1 MRMAPMQDK
10 EIIHLYRSGDRE
22 RAFSELVKA
31 YSERLYWC
39 VRRFV
44 LCHEDADDLVQEI
57 FIKVWASLPS
67 FREESRLFTWLYRIA
82 TNEAINFVRKQSLRA
97 ALSFK
102 SIDTEAE
109 RRIDED
115 PYFDGNEAQRLLMKA
130 IGKLPPK
137 QRTVFSLRY
146 FEELK
151 YEDIAEITG
160 TSVGALKA
168 SYHIA
173 YEKIKSEV
181 KDFGL

>member
-1 MRMAPMQDK
+1 MQDK
-10 EIIHLYRSGDRE
+10 EIIRLYRSGDRE

-44 LCHEDADDLVQEI
+44 CRHEDADDLIQEI
-57 FIKVWASLPS
+57 FIKIWASLPS
-67 FREESRLFTWLYRIA
+67 FREEARLYTWLYRIA
-82 TNEAINFVRKQSLRA
+82 TNEAINFVRRRSLRA

-102 SIDTEAE
+102 SIDAETE

-130 IGKLPPK
+130 MGKLPPK
-137 QRTVFSLRY
+137 QKLVFSLRY
-146 FEELK
+146 FEDLG

-173 YEKIKSEV
+173 CEKIKSEV
-181 KDFGL
+181 KDFEL